1 MKFSQMKKNIFHG
14 SISLNFSHTIL
25 LCPVRNF
32 SISYLNND
40 HLYREPNI
48 LFSALLSRSRLSLNE
63 QLCAFRWLASSIP
76 QLCSHG
82 SIWKVSVLLVQEEA
96 CTAGVSGSMY
106 AKSGKLKLVTVK
118 KGIRVN

>member
-14 SISLNFSHTIL
+14 SMTLNFSHTIL
-25 LCPVRNF
+25 FCPVRNF

-40 HLYREPNI
+40 NLCRDPNA
-48 LFSALLSRSRLSLNE
+48 LFSVLLSRGHLSLNE
-63 QLCAFRWLASSIP
+63 ELCAFRWLASSIP

-96 CTAGVSGSMY
+96 RTAGVSGSMY
-106 AKSGKLKLVTVK
+106 AKSGKLKLVSVK
-118 KGIRVN
+118 EGIRVN